1 MKCIDISKKRLQC
14 MKTNKLLKK
23 KSSATL
29 NEVFFSLRLF
39 FFFGKGGLQGYL
51 GLFLKKTKKQK
62 QNICTIKS
70 TLFEKHC
77 QYKSLAVVL
86 WHRKCSVA
94 CPLLSCIIIQW
105 PSFMAPKY
113 VPSPSGSSIHAL
125 DTLTNKASPSSSRTP
140 RPCWAQYML

>member
-1 MKCIDISKKRLQC
+1 MIA
-14 MKTNKLLKK
+14 MHENNKQTLKKK

-29 NEVFFSLRLF
+29 SEGFFSLRLF
-39 FFFGKGGLQGYL
+39 FFWGKGDSKDIWGWF
-51 GLFLKKTKKQK
+51 FLKKKTK
-62 QNICTIKS
+62 NICTIKS

-77 QYKSLAVVL
+77 QYKSLSVVL

-94 CPLLSCIIIQW
+94 CPLLSCTIIQW